1 MKKWALERFNS
12 RAQAKGRTTYWL
24 RGKELLLT
32 WSGPLG
38 VAESG
43 ARRTWMGDRARFVP
57 LAEGPRCDGEAL
69 TGNAFK
75 DAVVSRQPGAD
86 VRRLVY

>member
-1 MKKWALERFNS
+1 MGSRTIQQQSAGKRSYYLLAPWQGAFVDVER
-12 RAQAKGRTTYWL
+12 TV
-24 RGKELLLT
+24 
-32 WSGPLG
+32 G
-38 VAESG
+38 VVEPG